1 MIDSLLTTNSKEKG
15 MGTTTMGV
23 KLDDATRER
32 LKAAAAQIDRTP
44 HWLIKQAIFSYLE
57 KLENNEMIPELPA
70 THING
75 ASDFDDTETPVEET
89 AQPFLDFAENILPQS
104 VTRAAITAAWRRPE
118 TDAVPMLLEQAR
130 LPEPIA
136 QKSQQLAYQL
146 AEKLRN
152 QKTASGRA
160 GMVQSLLQEFSLSS
174 QEGVALMCLAEALLR
189 IPDKATRDA
198 LIRDKIS
205 NGNWQSHIG
214 RSASLFVN
222 AATWGL
228 LFTGKLVST
237 HNETSL
243 SRSLNR
249 IIGKSGEP
257 LIRKGVDMA
266 MRLMGEQFVTG
277 ETIAEA
283 LANARKL
290 EETGFRYSYDM
301 LGEAALT
308 AADAHAYLLSYQ
320 QAIHAIGKASNGRGI
335 YEGPGISIKLSA
347 LHPRYSRAQYDR
359 VMEELY
365 PRLKSLTLL
374 ARQYDIGINID
385 AEEADRLEI
394 SLDLLEKLCFEPELA
409 GWNGIG
415 FVIQAYQKRC
425 PFVIDDL
432 IDLASR
438 SRRRLMIRLVKGAYW
453 DSEIKRAQMEGLEGY
468 PVYTRKVYTD
478 VSYIACAKK
487 LLAVPNLI
495 YPQFATHNAHTL
507 AAIYHLAGQNYYPGQ
522 YEFQCLHGMGEPLY
536 EQVVGK
542 VTDGKLNRPCRI
554 YAPVGTHETLL
565 AYLVRRLLENGAN
578 TSFVNRIA
586 DATLPI
592 DELVADPVSAV
603 EKMAHQEGSI
613 GLPHPKI
620 ALPRELYGQGR
631 LNAAGLDLAN
641 EHRLASLSSS
651 LLNSA
656 LQKWQAKPL
665 LEAPVA
671 DGEMIPVVNPAE
683 PKDIVGYV
691 REATQEEVALALD
704 NALNQAPI
712 WFATPPQERA
722 AILERAAVL
731 MEDQMQQLIGL
742 LVREAG
748 KTFSNAIAE
757 VREAVDFLRYY
768 AGQVRHDFDNITHRP
783 LGPVVCISPW
793 NFPLAIF
800 TGQIAAALAAGNT
813 VLAKPAEQTPLIAAQ
828 GIAILLEAGV
838 PAGVLQLLPG
848 RGETVGAQLTA
859 DERVRGVMFTGS
871 TEVASLLQRTVATRL
886 DAQGRPT
893 PLIAETGGMNAMIVD
908 SSALTEQVVVDVLA
922 SAFDSAGQR
931 CSALRILCLQEEVA
945 DHTLK
950 MLRGAMA
957 ECRMG
962 NPGRLTTDIGPVIDV
977 EAKEN
982 IEKHIAAL
990 RAKGRTVYQAVQE
1003 NGVDAREWRTGTFVP
1018 PTLIELESIDELQKE
1033 VFGPVLHVVRYNR
1046 NNLSALVNQINASGY
1061 GLTLGVHTRIDETI
1075 GQVTGSARVGNLY
1088 VNRNMVGAVVGVQPF
1103 GGEGLSG
1110 TGPKAGGPLYL
1121 YRLLASRPEDAVL
1134 RTLTRHDGLT
1144 PADSQIK
1151 TALLK
1156 PLDIL
1161 TQWAGDKPDL
1171 QAQCRTFAELAQAG
1185 TQRVLTGPTG
1195 ERNTLT
1201 LLPRERVLCVAD
1213 NAEDSLVQL
1222 AAALASGCK
1231 VLWPEDGI
1239 HRDLLKQLPDELAS
1253 HIAMARPDDL
1263 MAEAFDAVIY
1273 HGDSDQLRELCA
1285 KVAAREGA
1293 IVSVQGFARG
1303 ERNILLERLWI
1314 ERSLSVN
1321 TAAAG
1326 GNASLMTIG

>member
-1 MIDSLLTTNSKEKG
+1 

-32 LKAAAAQIDRTP
+32 IKLAAQRIDRTP
-44 HWLIKQAIFSYLE
+44 HWLIKQAIFNYLGQ
-57 KLENNEMIPELPA
+57 LESGDSLPEIPLSGQA
-70 THING
+70 TVE
-75 ASDFDDTETPVEET
+75 ADEVLTEE
-89 AQPFLDFAENILPQS
+89 AHQPFLDFAEQILPQS
-104 VTRAAITAAWRRPE
+104 VTRSSVTAAWRRPE

-130 LPEPIA
+130 LPAALAE
-136 QKSQQLAYQL
+136 KTHQLAYQL
-146 AEKLRN
+146 ADKLRH
-152 QKTASGRA
+152 QKGATGRA

-189 IPDKATRDA
+189 IPDKPTRDA

-205 NGNWQSHIG
+205 NGNWQSHLG
-214 RSASLFVN
+214 RSPSLFVN

-228 LFTGKLVST
+228 LFTGRLVST
-237 HNETSL
+237 HNEANL

-290 EETGFRYSYDM
+290 EEKGFRYSYDM

-308 AADAHAYLLSYQ
+308 ASDAKAYLISYQ

-347 LHPRYSRAQYDR
+347 LHPRYSRAQYER

-365 PRLKSLTLL
+365 PILKSLTLL
-374 ARQYDIGINID
+374 ARSYDIGINID
-385 AEEADRLEI
+385 AEEADRLEL
-394 SLDLLEKLCFEPELA
+394 SLDLLEKLCFEPELE

-415 FVIQAYQKRC
+415 FVIQAYMKRC
-425 PFVIDDL
+425 PFVIDEL
-432 IDLASR
+432 IDLAQR

-478 VSYIACAKK
+478 ISYLACARK

-507 AAIYHLAGQNYYPGQ
+507 AAIYQLAGNNYYPGQ

-542 VTDGKLNRPCRI
+542 VADGKLNRPCRI

-586 DATLPI
+586 DTSLPI

-603 EKMAHQEGSI
+603 EKLGASEGAI

-620 ALPRELYGQGR
+620 PLPRDLYGAER
-631 LNAAGLDLAN
+631 VNSAGLDMAN
-641 EHRLASLSSS
+641 EHRLASLSSA
-651 LLNSA
+651 LLSSA
-656 LQKWQAKPL
+656 AQPWLAQPMI
-665 LEAPVA
+665 EGEPG
-671 DGEMIPVVNPAE
+671 DGETRTIINPAA
-683 PKDIVGYV
+683 PNDVVGQV
-691 REATQEEVALALD
+691 REATEQEVSQALD
-704 NALNQAPI
+704 AAVNSGPI

-722 AILERAAVL
+722 AILERAAQI
-731 MEDQMQQLIGL
+731 MEGQLQQLIGI

-748 KTFSNAIAE
+748 KTYNNAIAE
-757 VREAVDFLRYY
+757 VREAVDFLYYY
-768 AGQVRHDFDNITHRP
+768 AGMVREDFDNETHRP

-800 TGQIAAALAAGNT
+800 TGQIAAALAAGNS

-828 GIAILLEAGV
+828 AVQILLDAGV

-848 RGETVGAQLTA
+848 LGETVGAQLTG
-859 DERVRGVMFTGS
+859 DDRVRGVMFTGS
-871 TEVASLLQRTVATRL
+871 TAVATLLQRNLAGRL
-886 DAQGRPT
+886 DPQGRPT

-908 SSALTEQVVVDVLA
+908 SSALTEQVVIDIVA

-931 CSALRILCLQEEVA
+931 CSALRLLCIQEDVA

-962 NPGRLTTDIGPVIDV
+962 NPERLSTDIGPVIDA
-977 EAKEN
+977 EAKTN
-982 IEKHIAAL
+982 IERHIQAM
-990 RAKGRTVYQAVQE
+990 RNKGFTVYQAVQE
-1003 NGVDAREWRTGTFVP
+1003 NPQDSKEWSSGTFIR
-1018 PTLIELESIDELQKE
+1018 PTLIELDKVTDLDKE
-1033 VFGPVLHVVRYNR
+1033 VFGPVLHVVRFTR
-1046 NNLSALVNQINASGY
+1046 NALPQIVDQINASGY

-1075 GQVTGSARVGNLY
+1075 AQVTANARVGNLY

-1121 YRLLASRPEDAVL
+1121 YRLLAHRPDGALRLTFDRQDAVC
-1134 RTLTRHDGLT
+1134 
-1144 PADSQIK
+1144 PADTTLRQ
-1151 TALLK
+1151 ALLAPHQALAGWAKEK
-1156 PLDIL
+1156 PELAALCQHYAD
-1161 TQWAGDKPDL
+1161 
-1171 QAQCRTFAELAQAG
+1171 LAQAG
-1185 TQRVLTGPTG
+1185 VVRLLPGPTG
-1195 ERNTLT
+1195 ERNTFS
-1201 LLPRERVLCVAD
+1201 LLPRDQVLCLAD
-1213 NAEDSLVQL
+1213 NEQDALVQL
-1222 AAALASGCK
+1222 AAVTSVGSKALWQDDELHRRLLAS
-1231 VLWPEDGI
+1231 
-1239 HRDLLKQLPDELAS
+1239 LPDAVKARITLARDPLS
-1253 HIAMARPDDL
+1253 
-1263 MAEAFDAVIY
+1263 AEFDAVIY
-1273 HGDSDQLRELCA
+1273 HGDADQLRTLCEQI
-1285 KVAAREGA
+1285 AAREGA

-1303 ERNILLERLWI
+1303 ETNLLLERLLI

>member
-1 MIDSLLTTNSKEKG
+1 

-32 LKAAAAQIDRTP
+32 IKTAAATIDRTP
-44 HWLIKQAIFSYLE
+44 HWLIKQAIFNYLE
-57 KLENNEMIPELPA
+57 KLETNEALPELGVAQDAAAP
-70 THING
+70 
-75 ASDFDDTETPVEET
+75 DEENSV
-89 AQPFLDFAENILPQS
+89 AIEEPHQPFLEFAEQILPQS
-104 VTRAAITAAWRRPE
+104 VSRAAITAAWRRAE
-118 TDAVPMLLEQAR
+118 TDAVPMVLEQAR
-130 LPEPIA
+130 LPQPIA
-136 QKSQQLAYQL
+136 ENAHKLAYQL

-214 RSASLFVN
+214 RSPSLFVN

-228 LFTGKLVST
+228 LFTGRLVST
-237 HNETSL
+237 HNEANL

-290 EETGFRYSYDM
+290 EEKGFRYSYDM

-308 AADAHAYLLSYQ
+308 AADAQAYMVSYQ
-320 QAIHAIGKASNGRGI
+320 QAINAIGKASNGRGI

-425 PFVIDDL
+425 PFVIDYL
-432 IDLASR
+432 IDLATR

-478 VSYIACAKK
+478 VSYLACAKK

-507 AAIYHLAGQNYYPGQ
+507 AAIYQLAGQNYYPGQ

-536 EQVVGK
+536 DQVVGK
-542 VTDGKLNRPCRI
+542 IADGKLNRPCRI

-586 DATLPI
+586 DNTLPL
-592 DELVADPVSAV
+592 DALVADPVVEV
-603 EKMAHQEGSI
+603 EKLAAQEGQT

-620 ALPRELYGQGR
+620 PLPRALYGDER
-631 LNAAGLDLAN
+631 LNSAGLDLAN

-651 LLNSA
+651 LLA
-656 LQKWQAKPL
+656 TATQKWYARPM
-665 LEAPVA
+665 LEQEEVAGEPV
-671 DGEMIPVVNPAE
+671 PVINPAE
-683 PKDIVGYV
+683 PRDIVGYV
-691 REATQEEVALALD
+691 IEATEAQVNQALD
-704 NALNQAPI
+704 NAVNHASI
-712 WFATPPQERA
+712 WFATPAQQRA

-731 MEDQMQQLIGL
+731 MEDQMQMLIGI

-768 AGQVRHDFDNITHRP
+768 AAQVREDFDNETHRP

-800 TGQIAAALAAGNT
+800 TGQIAAALAAGNS

-828 GIAILLEAGV
+828 GVAILLEAGV

-848 RGETVGAQLTA
+848 RGETVGAQLTGDA
-859 DERVRGVMFTGS
+859 RVRGVMFTGS
-871 TEVASLLQRTVATRL
+871 TEVATLLQRNIATRL
-886 DAQGRPT
+886 DTQGRPI
-893 PLIAETGGMNAMIVD
+893 PLIAETGGLNAMLVD

-931 CSALRILCLQEEVA
+931 CSALRVLCLQDDIA

-962 NPGRLTTDIGPVIDV
+962 NPGRLTTDIGPVIDS

-982 IEKHIAAL
+982 INKHIQDM
-990 RAKGRTVYQAVQE
+990 RAKGRTVFQAVRE
-1003 NGVDAREWRTGTFVP
+1003 NSEDAREWQTGTFIP
-1018 PTLIELESIDELQKE
+1018 PTLIELESFNELKKE
-1033 VFGPVLHVVRYNR
+1033 IFGPVLHVVRYNR
-1046 NNLSALVNQINASGY
+1046 NQLNDLIAQINESGY

-1075 GQVTGSARVGNLY
+1075 AQVTANAHVGNLY

-1121 YRLLASRPEDAVL
+1121 YRLLGSRPANTVL
-1134 RTLTRHDGLT
+1134 KTLARHD
-1144 PADSQIK
+1144 AHS
-1151 TALLK
+1151 
-1156 PLDIL
+1156 PLD
-1161 TQWAGDKPDL
+1161 TQVKTLLIAPLEALAAWAQNRPAL
-1171 QAQCRTFAELAQAG
+1171 QQVCQQFGELAQAG
-1185 TQRVLTGPTG
+1185 TQRVLSGPTG
-1195 ERNTLT
+1195 ERNSWTLM
-1201 LLPRERVLCVAD
+1201 PRKRVLCIAD
-1213 NAEDSLVQL
+1213 NEEDTLVQL
-1222 AAALASGCK
+1222 AAVLACGCQ
-1231 VLWPEDGI
+1231 VLWPEDVL
-1239 HRDLLKQLPDELAS
+1239 HRDLAKQLPAS
-1253 HIAMARPDDL
+1253 VNNVIRFAKTDAL
-1263 MAEAFDAVIY
+1263 MAQNFDAVIF
-1273 HGDSDQLRELCA
+1273 HGDSDQLIALCES
-1285 KVAAREGA
+1285 VAARDGA

-1303 ERNILLERLWI
+1303 ENNIHLERLWL

>member
-1 MIDSLLTTNSKEKG
+1 

-32 LKAAAAQIDRTP
+32 IKSAATKIDRTP
-44 HWLIKQAIFSYLE
+44 HWLIKQAIFNYLE
-57 KLENNEMIPELPA
+57 QLENSDGLPELPA
-70 THING
+70 LLAG
-75 ASDFDDTETPVEET
+75 AANESDEAAAPVEESH
-89 AQPFLDFAENILPQS
+89 QPFLEFAEQIQPQS
-104 VTRAAITAAWRRPE
+104 VSRAAITAAWRRAE

-130 LPEPIA
+130 LPQPVAE
-136 QKSQQLAYQL
+136 KTHQLAWSL

-205 NGNWQSHIG
+205 NGNWHSHIG
-214 RSASLFVN
+214 RSPSLFVN

-228 LFTGKLVST
+228 LFTGRLVST
-237 HNETSL
+237 HNEASL

-290 EETGFRYSYDM
+290 EEKGFRYSYDM

-308 AADAHAYLLSYQ
+308 AADAQAYIVSYQ

-425 PFVIDDL
+425 PFVIDYL
-432 IDLASR
+432 IDLATR

-478 VSYIACAKK
+478 ISYLACAKK

-507 AAIYHLAGQNYYPGQ
+507 AAIYSLAGQNYYPGQ

-542 VTDGKLNRPCRI
+542 ISDGKLNRPCRI

-586 DATLPI
+586 DNTLSL
-592 DELVADPVSAV
+592 DDLVADPVSAV
-603 EKMAHQEGSI
+603 EQLAAQEGRV

-620 ALPRELYGQGR
+620 PLPQDLYGEGR
-631 LNAAGLDLAN
+631 VNSAGLDLAN

-656 LQKWQAKPL
+656 LQKWRALPM
-665 LEAPVA
+665 LEDAVDDGELAPV
-671 DGEMIPVVNPAE
+671 INPAE
-683 PKDIVGYV
+683 PRDIVGYA
-691 REATQEEVALALD
+691 REATEAEVAQALQSAV
-704 NALNQAPI
+704 NNAPI

-731 MEDQMQQLIGL
+731 MEDQTQTLIGI

-748 KTFSNAIAE
+748 KTFANAIAE

-768 AGQVRHDFDNITHRP
+768 AGQVRDDFDNETHRP

-800 TGQIAAALAAGNT
+800 TGQVAAALAAGNS

-828 GIAILLEAGV
+828 GIQILLDAGV
-838 PAGVLQLLPG
+838 PQGVVQLLPG
-848 RGETVGAQLTA
+848 RGETVGAQLTG
-859 DERVRGVMFTGS
+859 DPRVRGVMFTGS
-871 TEVASLLQRTVATRL
+871 TEVATLLQRNIADRL
-886 DAQGRPT
+886 DPQGRPT
-893 PLIAETGGMNAMIVD
+893 PLIAETGGLNAMIVD
-908 SSALTEQVVVDVLA
+908 SSALTEQVVVDVVA

-931 CSALRILCLQEEVA
+931 CSALRVLCLQEEIA
-945 DHTLK
+945 DHTLT
-950 MLRGAMA
+950 MLKGAMA

-962 NPGRLTTDIGPVIDV
+962 NPGRLTTDIGPVIDAD
-977 EAKEN
+977 AKAG
-982 IEKHIAAL
+982 IERHIQTM
-990 RAKGRTVYQAVQE
+990 RAKGRKVFQAARD
-1003 NGVDAREWRTGTFVP
+1003 NSIDAREWQTGTFVT
-1018 PTLIELESIDELQKE
+1018 PTLIELESFDEMKKE

-1046 NNLSALVNQINASGY
+1046 NNLAGLIEQINKAGY

-1075 GQVTGSARVGNLY
+1075 AQVTGSAHVGNLY

-1121 YRLLASRPEDAVL
+1121 YRLLASRPEAAVQTTLERHDARYAQDAQVKAL
-1134 RTLTRHDGLT
+1134 ITRPHQALTEWAVGRPELKALCEHYLALSQSGVQRTL
-1144 PADSQIK
+1144 P
-1151 TALLK
+1151 
-1156 PLDIL
+1156 
-1161 TQWAGDKPDL
+1161 
-1171 QAQCRTFAELAQAG
+1171 
-1185 TQRVLTGPTG
+1185 GPTG
-1195 ERNTLT
+1195 ERNTYT
-1201 LLPRERVLCVAD
+1201 LLPRERVLCLAD
-1213 NAEDSLVQL
+1213 NEQDLLVQL
-1222 AAALASGCK
+1222 AAATSAGSR
-1231 VLWPEDGI
+1231 VLWVDEPLQ
-1239 HRDLLKQLPDELAS
+1239 RTLAKQLPAAVNAIIDFAK
-1253 HIAMARPDDL
+1253 PDVL
-1263 MAEAFDAVIY
+1263 FNQFFDAVIY
-1273 HGDSDQLRELCA
+1273 HGDSDQLRALCE

-1303 ERNILLERLWI
+1303 ETNLLLERLWL

>member
-1 MIDSLLTTNSKEKG
+1 

-32 LKAAAAQIDRTP
+32 IKSAATKIDRTP
-44 HWLIKQAIFSYLE
+44 HWLIKQAIFNYLE
-57 KLENNEMIPELPA
+57 QLENSDGLPELPA
-70 THING
+70 LLAG
-75 ASDFDDTETPVEET
+75 AANESDEAPAPVEESH
-89 AQPFLDFAENILPQS
+89 QPFLEFAEQIQPQS
-104 VTRAAITAAWRRPE
+104 VSRAAITAAWRRAE

-130 LPEPIA
+130 LPQPVAE
-136 QKSQQLAYQL
+136 KTHQLAWSL

-214 RSASLFVN
+214 RSPSLFVN

-228 LFTGKLVST
+228 LFTGRLVST
-237 HNETSL
+237 HNEASL

-290 EETGFRYSYDM
+290 EEKGFRYSYDM

-308 AADAHAYLLSYQ
+308 AADAQAYMVSYQ

-425 PFVIDDL
+425 PFVIDYL
-432 IDLASR
+432 IDLATR

-478 VSYIACAKK
+478 ISYLACAKK

-507 AAIYHLAGQNYYPGQ
+507 AAIYSLAGQNYYPGQ

-542 VTDGKLNRPCRI
+542 ISDGKLNRPCRI

-586 DATLPI
+586 DNTLSL
-592 DELVADPVSAV
+592 DDLVADPVSAV
-603 EKMAHQEGSI
+603 EQLAAQEGRV

-620 ALPRELYGQGR
+620 PLPQDLYGEGR
-631 LNAAGLDLAN
+631 VNSAGLDLAN

-656 LQKWQAKPL
+656 LQKWRALPM
-665 LEAPVA
+665 LENAVDDGELAPV
-671 DGEMIPVVNPAE
+671 INPAE
-683 PKDIVGYV
+683 PRDIVGYA
-691 REATQEEVALALD
+691 REATEAEVAQALESAV
-704 NALNQAPI
+704 NNAPI

-731 MEDQMQQLIGL
+731 MEDQTQTLIGI

-748 KTFSNAIAE
+748 KTFANAIAE

-768 AGQVRHDFDNITHRP
+768 AGQVRDDFDNETHRP

-800 TGQIAAALAAGNT
+800 TGQVAAALAAGNS

-828 GIAILLEAGV
+828 GIQILLEAGV
-838 PAGVLQLLPG
+838 PQGVVQLLPG
-848 RGETVGAQLTA
+848 RGETVGAQLTG
-859 DERVRGVMFTGS
+859 DPRVRGVMFTGS
-871 TEVASLLQRTVATRL
+871 TEVATLLQRNIADRL
-886 DAQGRPT
+886 DPQGRPT
-893 PLIAETGGMNAMIVD
+893 PLIAETGGLNAMIVD
-908 SSALTEQVVVDVLA
+908 SSALTEQVVVDVVA

-931 CSALRILCLQEEVA
+931 CSALRVLCLQEEIA
-945 DHTLK
+945 DHTLT
-950 MLRGAMA
+950 MLKGAMA

-962 NPGRLTTDIGPVIDV
+962 NPGRLTTDIGPVIDAD
-977 EAKEN
+977 AKAG
-982 IEKHIAAL
+982 IERHIQAM
-990 RAKGRTVYQAVQE
+990 RAKGRKVFQAARD
-1003 NGVDAREWRTGTFVP
+1003 NSVDAREWQTGTFVM
-1018 PTLIELESIDELQKE
+1018 PTLIELESFDEMKKE

-1046 NNLSALVNQINASGY
+1046 NNLAELIEQINKAGY

-1075 GQVTGSARVGNLY
+1075 AQVTGSAHVGNLY

-1121 YRLLASRPEDAVL
+1121 YRLLASRPDAAVQTTL
-1134 RTLTRHDGLT
+1134 ERHDARYAQDAQVKTLITRPHQALTEWAAGRPELKALCEHYLALSQSGVQRTL
-1144 PADSQIK
+1144 P
-1151 TALLK
+1151 
-1156 PLDIL
+1156 
-1161 TQWAGDKPDL
+1161 
-1171 QAQCRTFAELAQAG
+1171 
-1185 TQRVLTGPTG
+1185 GPTG
-1195 ERNTLT
+1195 ERNTYT
-1201 LLPRERVLCVAD
+1201 LLPRERVLCLAD
-1213 NAEDSLVQL
+1213 NEQDLLVQL
-1222 AAALASGCK
+1222 AAATSAGSR
-1231 VLWPEDGI
+1231 VLWVDEPLQ
-1239 HRDLLKQLPDELAS
+1239 RTLAKQLPAAVNAIIDFAK
-1253 HIAMARPDDL
+1253 PDVL
-1263 MAEAFDAVIY
+1263 FSQFFDAVIY
-1273 HGDSDQLRELCA
+1273 HGDSDQLRALCE

-1303 ERNILLERLWI
+1303 ETNLLLERLWL

>member
-1 MIDSLLTTNSKEKG
+1 

-32 LKAAAAQIDRTP
+32 IKSAATKIDRTP
-44 HWLIKQAIFSYLE
+44 HWLIKQAIFNYLE
-57 KLENNEMIPELPA
+57 QLENSDGLPELPA
-70 THING
+70 LLAG
-75 ASDFDDTETPVEET
+75 AANESDEVPAPVEET
-89 AQPFLDFAENILPQS
+89 HQPFLEFAEQIQPQS
-104 VTRAAITAAWRRPE
+104 VSRAAITAAWRRAE

-130 LPEPIA
+130 LPQPVAE
-136 QKSQQLAYQL
+136 KTHQLAWSL

-214 RSASLFVN
+214 RSPSLFVN

-228 LFTGKLVST
+228 LFTGRLVST
-237 HNETSL
+237 HNEASL

-290 EETGFRYSYDM
+290 EEKGFRYSYDM

-308 AADAHAYLLSYQ
+308 AADAQAYMVSYQ

-425 PFVIDDL
+425 PFVIDYL
-432 IDLASR
+432 IDLATR

-478 VSYIACAKK
+478 ISYLACAKK

-507 AAIYHLAGQNYYPGQ
+507 AAIYNLAGQNYYPGQ

-542 VTDGKLNRPCRI
+542 ISDGKLNRPCRI

-586 DATLPI
+586 DNTLSL
-592 DELVADPVSAV
+592 DDLVADPVSAV
-603 EKMAHQEGSI
+603 EQLAAQEGRV

-620 ALPRELYGQGR
+620 PLPQDLYGEGR
-631 LNAAGLDLAN
+631 VNSAGLDLAN

-656 LQKWQAKPL
+656 LQKWRALPM
-665 LEAPVA
+665 LENAVD
-671 DGEMIPVVNPAE
+671 DGELTPVINPAE
-683 PKDIVGYV
+683 PRDIVGYA
-691 REATQEEVALALD
+691 REATEAEVAQALESAV
-704 NALNQAPI
+704 NNAPI

-731 MEDQMQQLIGL
+731 MEDQTQTLIGI

-748 KTFSNAIAE
+748 KTFANAIAE

-768 AGQVRHDFDNITHRP
+768 AGQVRDDFDNETHRP

-800 TGQIAAALAAGNT
+800 TGQVAAALAAGNS

-828 GIAILLEAGV
+828 GIQILLEAGV
-838 PAGVLQLLPG
+838 PQGVVQLLPG
-848 RGETVGAQLTA
+848 RGETVGAQLTG
-859 DERVRGVMFTGS
+859 DPRVRGVMFTGS
-871 TEVASLLQRTVATRL
+871 TEVATLLQRNIADRL
-886 DAQGRPT
+886 DPQGRPT
-893 PLIAETGGMNAMIVD
+893 PLIAETGGLNAMIVD
-908 SSALTEQVVVDVLA
+908 SSALTEQVVVDVVA

-931 CSALRILCLQEEVA
+931 CSALRVLCLQEEIA
-945 DHTLK
+945 DHTLT
-950 MLRGAMA
+950 MLKGAMA

-962 NPGRLTTDIGPVIDV
+962 NPGRLTTDIGPVIDAD
-977 EAKEN
+977 AKAG
-982 IEKHIAAL
+982 IERHIQAM
-990 RAKGRTVYQAVQE
+990 RAKGRKVFQAARD
-1003 NGVDAREWRTGTFVP
+1003 NSADAREWQTGTFVM
-1018 PTLIELESIDELQKE
+1018 PTLIELESFDEMKKE

-1046 NNLSALVNQINASGY
+1046 NNLAGLIEQINKAGY

-1075 GQVTGSARVGNLY
+1075 AQVTGSAHVGNLY

-1121 YRLLASRPEDAVL
+1121 YRLLASRPETAVQTTLERHDARYAQDAQVKTL
-1134 RTLTRHDGLT
+1134 ITRPHQALTEWAAGRPELKALCEHYLALSQSGVQRTL
-1144 PADSQIK
+1144 P
-1151 TALLK
+1151 
-1156 PLDIL
+1156 
-1161 TQWAGDKPDL
+1161 
-1171 QAQCRTFAELAQAG
+1171 
-1185 TQRVLTGPTG
+1185 GPTG
-1195 ERNTLT
+1195 ERNTYT
-1201 LLPRERVLCVAD
+1201 LLPRERVLCLAD
-1213 NAEDSLVQL
+1213 NEQDLLVQL
-1222 AAALASGCK
+1222 AAATSAGSR
-1231 VLWPEDGI
+1231 VLWVDEPLQ
-1239 HRDLLKQLPDELAS
+1239 RTLAKQLPAAVNAIIDFAK
-1253 HIAMARPDDL
+1253 PDVL
-1263 MAEAFDAVIY
+1263 FSQRFDAVIY
-1273 HGDSDQLRELCA
+1273 HGDSDQLRALCE
-1285 KVAAREGA
+1285 KVAARDGA

-1303 ERNILLERLWI
+1303 ETNLLLERLWL

>member
-1 MIDSLLTTNSKEKG
+1 MA
-15 MGTTTMGV
+15 TTTMGV

-32 LKAAAAQIDRTP
+32 IKLAAQRIDRTP
-44 HWLIKQAIFSYLE
+44 HWLIKQAIFNYLGQ
-57 KLENNEMIPELPA
+57 LESGDAVPEVSLSA
-70 THING
+70 HVV
-75 ASDFDDTETPVEET
+75 AEADDIQPEET
-89 AQPFLDFAENILPQS
+89 HQPFLDFAEQILPQS
-104 VTRAAITAAWRRPE
+104 VTRSAVTAAWRRPE
-118 TDAVPMLLEQAR
+118 TDAVPMMLEQAR
-130 LPEPIA
+130 LPAALAE
-136 QKSQQLAYQL
+136 KTHQLAYQL
-146 AEKLRN
+146 ADKLRH
-152 QKTASGRA
+152 QKGATGRA

-174 QEGVALMCLAEALLR
+174 HEGVALMCLAEALLR
-189 IPDKATRDA
+189 IPDKPTRDA

-205 NGNWQSHIG
+205 NGNWQSHLG
-214 RSASLFVN
+214 RSPSLFVN

-228 LFTGKLVST
+228 LFTGRLVST
-237 HNETSL
+237 HNEANL
-243 SRSLNR
+243 SSSLNR
-249 IIGKSGEP
+249 IIGKGGEP

-290 EETGFRYSYDM
+290 EEKGFRYSYDM

-308 AADAHAYLLSYQ
+308 AGDAKAYLLSYQ

-347 LHPRYSRAQYDR
+347 LHPRYSRAQYER

-365 PRLKSLTLL
+365 PILKSLTLL
-374 ARQYDIGINID
+374 ARSYDIGINID
-385 AEEADRLEI
+385 AEEADRLEL
-394 SLDLLEKLCFEPELA
+394 SLDMLEKLCFEPELE

-415 FVIQAYQKRC
+415 FVIQAYMKRC
-425 PFVIDDL
+425 PFVIDEL
-432 IDLASR
+432 IDLAQR

-468 PVYTRKVYTD
+468 PVYTRKIYTD
-478 VSYIACAKK
+478 ISYLACARK
-487 LLAVPNLI
+487 LLSVPNLI

-507 AAIYHLAGQNYYPGQ
+507 AAIYQLAGNNYYPGQ

-542 VTDGKLNRPCRI
+542 VADGKLNRPCRI

-586 DATLPI
+586 DTSLPI
-592 DELVADPVSAV
+592 DELVADPVTAV
-603 EKMAHQEGSI
+603 EKLGASEGAI

-620 ALPRELYGQGR
+620 PLPRELYGENR
-631 LNAAGLDLAN
+631 VNSAGLDMAN
-641 EHRLASLSSS
+641 EHRLASLSSA
-651 LLNSA
+651 LLSSA
-656 LQKWQAKPL
+656 AQPCLAEPMI
-665 LEAPVA
+665 
-671 DGEMIPVVNPAE
+671 DGKAGAGELRDILNPAA
-683 PKDIVGYV
+683 PGDHVGQV
-691 REATQEEVALALD
+691 REATEQEVSVALDAAV
-704 NALNQAPI
+704 NSGPI

-722 AILERAAVL
+722 AILERAAQI
-731 MEDQMQQLIGL
+731 MEGQMQQLIGI

-748 KTFSNAIAE
+748 KTYNNAIAE
-757 VREAVDFLRYY
+757 VREAVDFLYYY
-768 AGQVRHDFDNITHRP
+768 AGMVRDDFDNETHRP

-800 TGQIAAALAAGNT
+800 TGQIAAALAAGNS

-828 GIAILLEAGV
+828 AVQILLDAGV
-838 PAGVLQLLPG
+838 PPGVLQLLPG
-848 RGETVGAQLTA
+848 QGETVGAQLTG
-859 DERVRGVMFTGS
+859 DNRVRGVMFTGS
-871 TEVASLLQRTVATRL
+871 TAVATLLQRNLAGRL
-886 DAQGRPT
+886 DQHGRPV

-908 SSALTEQVVVDVLA
+908 SSALTEQVVIDIVA

-931 CSALRILCLQEEVA
+931 CSALRLLCIQEDVA

-962 NPGRLTTDIGPVIDV
+962 NPERFSTDIGPVIDA
-977 EAKEN
+977 EAKAN
-982 IEKHIAAL
+982 IDRHIQAM
-990 RAKGRTVYQAVQE
+990 RNKGFTVYQAVQD
-1003 NGVDAREWRTGTFVP
+1003 NPQDSKEWNSGTFVK
-1018 PTLIELESIDELQKE
+1018 PTLIELNQVSDLDKE
-1033 VFGPVLHVVRYNR
+1033 IFGPVLHVVRFTR
-1046 NNLSALVNQINASGY
+1046 TNLPQLVEQINASGY

-1075 GQVTGSARVGNLY
+1075 AQVTANARVGNLY

-1121 YRLLASRPEDAVL
+1121 YRLLAHRPDSALRLTFDRQDAE
-1134 RTLTRHDGLT
+1134 R
-1144 PADSQIK
+1144 PADSTLRQ
-1151 TALLK
+1151 ALLA
-1156 PLDIL
+1156 PHQALSN
-1161 TQWAGDKPDL
+1161 WAKDKPAL
-1171 QAQCRTFAELAQAG
+1171 AELCQHYGELAQAG
-1185 TQRVLTGPTG
+1185 VVRLLPGPTG
-1195 ERNTLT
+1195 ERNTFS
-1201 LLPRERVLCVAD
+1201 LLPRDQVLCLAD
-1213 NAEDSLVQL
+1213 NEQDALIQL
-1222 AAALASGCK
+1222 AAVTSVGSKALWQDDE
-1231 VLWPEDGI
+1231 L
-1239 HRDLLKQLPDELAS
+1239 HRALRTSLPDAVKARITLA
-1253 HIAMARPDDL
+1253 RDPL
-1263 MAEAFDAVIY
+1263 TAEFDAVIY
-1273 HGDSDQLRELCA
+1273 HGDADQLRTLCEQI
-1285 KVAAREGA
+1285 AARDGA

-1303 ERNILLERLWI
+1303 ETNLLLERLLI

>member
-1 MIDSLLTTNSKEKG
+1 

-32 LKAAAAQIDRTP
+32 IKSAATKIDRTP
-44 HWLIKQAIFSYLE
+44 HWLIKQAIFNYLE
-57 KLENNEMIPELPA
+57 QLENSDGLPELPA
-70 THING
+70 LLAG
-75 ASDFDDTETPVEET
+75 AANESDEAPAPVEESH
-89 AQPFLDFAENILPQS
+89 QPFLEFAEQIQPQS
-104 VTRAAITAAWRRPE
+104 VSRAAITAAWRRAE

-130 LPEPIA
+130 LPQPVAE
-136 QKSQQLAYQL
+136 KTHQLAWSL

-214 RSASLFVN
+214 RSPSLFVN

-228 LFTGKLVST
+228 LFTGRLVST
-237 HNETSL
+237 HNEASL

-290 EETGFRYSYDM
+290 EEKGFRYSYDM

-308 AADAHAYLLSYQ
+308 AADAQAYMVSYQ

-425 PFVIDDL
+425 PFVIDYL
-432 IDLASR
+432 IDLATR

-478 VSYIACAKK
+478 ISYLACAKK

-507 AAIYHLAGQNYYPGQ
+507 AAIYNLAGQNYYPGQ

-542 VTDGKLNRPCRI
+542 ISDGKLNRPCRI

-586 DATLPI
+586 DNTLSL
-592 DELVADPVSAV
+592 DDLVADPVSAV
-603 EKMAHQEGSI
+603 EQLAAQEGRV

-620 ALPRELYGQGR
+620 PLPQDLYGEGR
-631 LNAAGLDLAN
+631 VNSAGLDLAN

-656 LQKWQAKPL
+656 LQKWRAQPM
-665 LEAPVA
+665 LENAVDDGELAPV
-671 DGEMIPVVNPAE
+671 INPAE
-683 PKDIVGYV
+683 PRDIVGYA
-691 REATQEEVALALD
+691 REATEAEVAQALESAV
-704 NALNQAPI
+704 NNAPI

-731 MEDQMQQLIGL
+731 MEDQTQTLIGI

-748 KTFSNAIAE
+748 KTFANAIAE

-768 AGQVRHDFDNITHRP
+768 AGQVRDDFDNETHRP

-800 TGQIAAALAAGNT
+800 TGQVAAALAAGNS

-828 GIAILLEAGV
+828 GIQILLEAGV
-838 PAGVLQLLPG
+838 PQGVVQLLPG
-848 RGETVGAQLTA
+848 RGETVGAQLTG
-859 DERVRGVMFTGS
+859 DPRVRGVMFTGS
-871 TEVASLLQRTVATRL
+871 TEVATLLQRNIADRL
-886 DAQGRPT
+886 DPQGRPT
-893 PLIAETGGMNAMIVD
+893 PLIAETGGLNAMIVD
-908 SSALTEQVVVDVLA
+908 SSALTEQVVVDVVA

-931 CSALRILCLQEEVA
+931 CSALRVLCLQEEIA
-945 DHTLK
+945 DHTLT
-950 MLRGAMA
+950 MLKGAMA

-962 NPGRLTTDIGPVIDV
+962 NPGRLTTDIGPVIDAD
-977 EAKEN
+977 AKAG
-982 IEKHIAAL
+982 IERHIQAM
-990 RAKGRTVYQAVQE
+990 RAKGRKVFQAARD
-1003 NGVDAREWRTGTFVP
+1003 NSLDAREWQTGTFVM
-1018 PTLIELESIDELQKE
+1018 PTLIELESFDEMKKE

-1046 NNLSALVNQINASGY
+1046 NNLAGLIEQINKAGY

-1075 GQVTGSARVGNLY
+1075 AQVTGSAHVGNLY

-1121 YRLLASRPEDAVL
+1121 YRLLASRPETAVQT
-1134 RTLTRHDGLT
+1134 TLERHDARYAQDAQVKALITRPHQALT
-1144 PADSQIK
+1144 EWAAGRPELRALSEHYLALSQSGVQR
-1151 TALLK
+1151 
-1156 PLDIL
+1156 PL
-1161 TQWAGDKPDL
+1161 P
-1171 QAQCRTFAELAQAG
+1171 
-1185 TQRVLTGPTG
+1185 GPTG
-1195 ERNTLT
+1195 ERNTYT
-1201 LLPRERVLCVAD
+1201 LLPRERVLCLAD
-1213 NAEDSLVQL
+1213 NEQDLLVQL
-1222 AAALASGCK
+1222 AAATSAGSR
-1231 VLWPEDGI
+1231 VLWVDEPLQ
-1239 HRDLLKQLPDELAS
+1239 RTLAKQLPAAVNAIIDFAK
-1253 HIAMARPDDL
+1253 PDVL
-1263 MAEAFDAVIY
+1263 FSQRFDAVIY
-1273 HGDSDQLRELCA
+1273 HGDSDQLRALCE
-1285 KVAAREGA
+1285 KVAARDGA

-1303 ERNILLERLWI
+1303 ETNLLLERLWL

>member
-1 MIDSLLTTNSKEKG
+1 

-32 LKAAAAQIDRTP
+32 IKSAATKIDRTP
-44 HWLIKQAIFSYLE
+44 HWLIKQAIFNYLE
-57 KLENNEMIPELPA
+57 QLENSDGLPELPA
-70 THING
+70 LLAG
-75 ASDFDDTETPVEET
+75 AANESDEVPAPVEDT
-89 AQPFLDFAENILPQS
+89 HQPFLEFAEQIQPQS
-104 VTRAAITAAWRRPE
+104 VSRAAITAAWRRAE

-130 LPEPIA
+130 LPQPVAE
-136 QKSQQLAYQL
+136 KTHQLAWSL

-214 RSASLFVN
+214 RSPSLFVN

-228 LFTGKLVST
+228 LFTGRLVST
-237 HNETSL
+237 HNEASL

-290 EETGFRYSYDM
+290 EEKGFRYSYDM

-308 AADAHAYLLSYQ
+308 AADAQAYMVSYQ

-425 PFVIDDL
+425 PFVIDYL
-432 IDLASR
+432 IDLATR

-478 VSYIACAKK
+478 ISYLACAKK

-507 AAIYHLAGQNYYPGQ
+507 AAIYNLAGQNYYPGQ

-542 VTDGKLNRPCRI
+542 ISDGKLNRPCRI

-586 DATLPI
+586 DNTLSL
-592 DELVADPVSAV
+592 DDLVADPVSAV
-603 EKMAHQEGSI
+603 EQLAAQEGRV

-620 ALPRELYGQGR
+620 PLPQDLYGEGR
-631 LNAAGLDLAN
+631 VNSAGLDLAN

-656 LQKWQAKPL
+656 LQKWRALPM
-665 LEAPVA
+665 LENAVD
-671 DGEMIPVVNPAE
+671 DGELTPVINPAE
-683 PKDIVGYV
+683 PRDIVGYA
-691 REATQEEVALALD
+691 REATEAEVAQALESAV
-704 NALNQAPI
+704 NNAPI

-731 MEDQMQQLIGL
+731 MEDQTQTLIGI

-748 KTFSNAIAE
+748 KTFANAIAE
-757 VREAVDFLRYY
+757 VREAVDFLCYY
-768 AGQVRHDFDNITHRP
+768 AGQVRDDFDNETHRP

-800 TGQIAAALAAGNT
+800 TGQVAAALAAGNS

-828 GIAILLEAGV
+828 GIQILLEAGV
-838 PAGVLQLLPG
+838 PQGVVQLLPG
-848 RGETVGAQLTA
+848 RGETVGAQLTG
-859 DERVRGVMFTGS
+859 DPRVRGVMFTGS
-871 TEVASLLQRTVATRL
+871 TEVATLLQRNIADRL
-886 DAQGRPT
+886 DPQGRPT
-893 PLIAETGGMNAMIVD
+893 PLIAETGGLNAMIVD
-908 SSALTEQVVVDVLA
+908 SSALTEQVVVDVVA

-931 CSALRILCLQEEVA
+931 CSALRVLCLQEEIA
-945 DHTLK
+945 DHTLT
-950 MLRGAMA
+950 MLKGAMA

-962 NPGRLTTDIGPVIDV
+962 NPGRLTTDIGPVIDAD
-977 EAKEN
+977 AKAG
-982 IEKHIAAL
+982 IERHIQAM
-990 RAKGRTVYQAVQE
+990 RAKGRKVFQAARD
-1003 NGVDAREWRTGTFVP
+1003 NSLDAREWQTGTFVM
-1018 PTLIELESIDELQKE
+1018 PTLIELESFDEMKKE

-1046 NNLSALVNQINASGY
+1046 NNLAGLIEQINKAGY

-1075 GQVTGSARVGNLY
+1075 AQVTGSAHVGNLY

-1121 YRLLASRPEDAVL
+1121 YRLLASRPDAAVQTTL
-1134 RTLTRHDGLT
+1134 ERHDARYAQDAQVKTLITRPHQALTEWAAGRPELKALCEHYLALSQSGVQRTL
-1144 PADSQIK
+1144 P
-1151 TALLK
+1151 
-1156 PLDIL
+1156 
-1161 TQWAGDKPDL
+1161 
-1171 QAQCRTFAELAQAG
+1171 
-1185 TQRVLTGPTG
+1185 GPTG
-1195 ERNTLT
+1195 ERNTYT
-1201 LLPRERVLCVAD
+1201 LLPRERVLCLAD
-1213 NAEDSLVQL
+1213 NEQDLLVQL
-1222 AAALASGCK
+1222 AAATSAGSR
-1231 VLWPEDGI
+1231 VLWVDEPLQ
-1239 HRDLLKQLPDELAS
+1239 RTLVKQLPAAVNAIIDFAK
-1253 HIAMARPDDL
+1253 PDVL
-1263 MAEAFDAVIY
+1263 FSQFFDAVIY
-1273 HGDSDQLRELCA
+1273 HGDSDQLRALCE
-1285 KVAAREGA
+1285 KVAARDGA

-1303 ERNILLERLWI
+1303 ETNLLLERLWL

>member
-1 MIDSLLTTNSKEKG
+1 

-32 LKAAAAQIDRTP
+32 IKAAAATIDRTP
-44 HWLIKQAIFSYLE
+44 HWLIKQAIFNYLE
-57 KLENNEMIPELPA
+57 KLESSEGLPELAAAPGP
-70 THING
+70 TSQDEENG
-75 ASDFDDTETPVEET
+75 VPVDESY
-89 AQPFLDFAENILPQS
+89 QPFLDFAEQILPQS
-104 VTRAAITAAWRRPE
+104 VSRAAITSAWRWAE

-130 LPEPIA
+130 LPQPVAENA
-136 QKSQQLAYQL
+136 HKLAYQL

-214 RSASLFVN
+214 RSPSLFVN

-228 LFTGKLVST
+228 LFTGRLVST
-237 HNETSL
+237 HNEANL
-243 SRSLNR
+243 SHALNR

-290 EETGFRYSYDM
+290 EEKGFRYSYDM

-308 AADAHAYLLSYQ
+308 AADAQAYMVSYQ
-320 QAIHAIGKASNGRGI
+320 QAINAIGKASNGRGI

-425 PFVIDDL
+425 PFVIDYL
-432 IDLASR
+432 IDLATR

-478 VSYIACAKK
+478 VSYLACAKK

-507 AAIYHLAGQNYYPGQ
+507 AAIYQLAGQNYYPGQ

-542 VTDGKLNRPCRI
+542 IADGKLNRPCRI

-586 DATLPI
+586 DTTLPL
-592 DELVADPVSAV
+592 DALVADPVAEV
-603 EKMAHQEGSI
+603 EKLAAQEGQV

-620 ALPRELYGQGR
+620 PLPRALYGEGR
-631 LNAAGLDLAN
+631 INAAGLDLAN

-656 LQKWQAKPL
+656 MQKWYARPM
-665 LEAPVA
+665 LEQQVME
-671 DGEMIPVVNPAE
+671 GEPIAVINPAE
-683 PKDIVGYV
+683 PKDVVGYV
-691 REATQEEVALALD
+691 VEARDEDVEQ
-704 NALNQAPI
+704 ALNNAVNHAPI

-722 AILERAAVL
+722 AILQRAAVL
-731 MEDQMQQLIGL
+731 MEDQMPQLMGI

-768 AGQVRHDFDNITHRP
+768 AGQVSADFDNETHRP

-800 TGQIAAALAAGNT
+800 TGQIAAALAAGNS

-828 GIAILLEAGV
+828 GVAILLEAGV

-848 RGETVGAQLTA
+848 RGETVGARLTSDA
-859 DERVRGVMFTGS
+859 RVRGVMFTGS
-871 TEVASLLQRTVATRL
+871 TEVASLLQRTIATRL

-931 CSALRILCLQEEVA
+931 CSALRVLCLQEEIA
-945 DHTLK
+945 DHTLT

-962 NPGRLTTDIGPVIDV
+962 NPGRLTTDIGPVINA
-977 EAKEN
+977 EAKAN
-982 IEKHIAAL
+982 IDKHIQAMQ
-990 RAKGRTVYQAVQE
+990 AKGRNVFQAMRE
-1003 NGVDAREWRTGTFVP
+1003 NSEDAREWRTGTFVA
-1018 PTLIELESIDELQKE
+1018 PTLIELESFDELQKE
-1033 VFGPVLHVVRYNR
+1033 VFGPVLHVVRYSR
-1046 NNLSALVNQINASGY
+1046 NQLPQLIEQINASGY

-1075 GQVTGSARVGNLY
+1075 AQVTGSAHVGNLY

-1121 YRLLASRPEDAVL
+1121 YRLLGSRPENAVL
-1134 RTLTRHDGLT
+1134 KTLARHD
-1144 PADSQIK
+1144 A
-1151 TALLK
+1151 TA
-1156 PLDIL
+1156 PLD
-1161 TQWAGDKPDL
+1161 TQLKNAMAQPLEALSTWAADRPAL
-1171 QAQCRTFAELAQAG
+1171 QALCRQFGELAQSG
-1185 TQRVLTGPTG
+1185 TQRLLPGPTG
-1195 ERNTLT
+1195 ERNSWTLV
-1201 LLPRERVLCVAD
+1201 PRERVLCVAD
-1213 NAEDSLVQL
+1213 NEQDALVQL
-1222 AAALASGCK
+1222 AAVIACGSQL
-1231 VLWPEDGI
+1231 LWPDDTL
-1239 HRDLLKQLPDELAS
+1239 HRDLAKQLPPIVS
-1253 HIAMARPDDL
+1253 ARIQFAKADTL
-1263 MAEAFDAVIY
+1263 MAQAFDAVIF
-1273 HGDSDQLRELCA
+1273 HGDSDQLVTLCEN
-1285 KVAAREGA
+1285 VAARDGA

-1303 ERNILLERLWI
+1303 ESHILLERLWL

>member
-1 MIDSLLTTNSKEKG
+1 MA
-15 MGTTTMGV
+15 TTTMGV

-32 LKAAAAQIDRTP
+32 IKLAAQRIDRTP
-44 HWLIKQAIFSYLE
+44 HWLIKQAIFNYLGQ
-57 KLENNEMIPELPA
+57 LETGDTVPEIPLSAQAAAE
-70 THING
+70 
-75 ASDFDDTETPVEET
+75 SDDTQPEET
-89 AQPFLDFAENILPQS
+89 HQPFLDFAEQILPQS
-104 VTRAAITAAWRRPE
+104 VTRSAVTAAWRRPE
-118 TDAVPMLLEQAR
+118 TDAVPMMLEQAR
-130 LPEPIA
+130 LPAALAE
-136 QKSQQLAYQL
+136 KTHQLAYQL
-146 AEKLRN
+146 ADKLRH
-152 QKTASGRA
+152 QKGATGRA

-174 QEGVALMCLAEALLR
+174 HEGVALMCLAEALLR
-189 IPDKATRDA
+189 IPDKPTRDA

-205 NGNWQSHIG
+205 NGNWQSHLG
-214 RSASLFVN
+214 RSPSLFVN

-228 LFTGKLVST
+228 LFTGRLVST
-237 HNETSL
+237 HNESNL
-243 SRSLNR
+243 SSSLNR
-249 IIGKSGEP
+249 IIGKGGEP

-290 EETGFRYSYDM
+290 EEKGFRYSYDM

-308 AADAHAYLLSYQ
+308 AGDAKAYLLSYQ

-347 LHPRYSRAQYDR
+347 LHPRYSRAQYER

-365 PRLKSLTLL
+365 PILKSLTLL
-374 ARQYDIGINID
+374 ARSYDIGINID
-385 AEEADRLEI
+385 AEEADRLEL
-394 SLDLLEKLCFEPELA
+394 SLDLLEKLCFEPELE

-415 FVIQAYQKRC
+415 FVIQAYMKRC
-425 PFVIDDL
+425 PFVIDEL
-432 IDLASR
+432 IDLAQR

-478 VSYIACAKK
+478 ISYLACARK
-487 LLAVPNLI
+487 LLAVPSLI

-507 AAIYHLAGQNYYPGQ
+507 AAIYQLAGNNYYPGQ

-542 VTDGKLNRPCRI
+542 VADGKLNRPCRI

-586 DATLPI
+586 DTSLPI

-603 EKMAHQEGSI
+603 EKLGVSEGAI

-620 ALPRELYGQGR
+620 PLPRDLYGDNR
-631 LNAAGLDLAN
+631 VNSAGLDMAN
-641 EHRLASLSSS
+641 EHRLASLSSA
-651 LLNSA
+651 LLSSA
-656 LQKWQAKPL
+656 AQPCLAEPMI
-665 LEAPVA
+665 
-671 DGEMIPVVNPAE
+671 DGEAGAGELRDILNPAA
-683 PKDIVGYV
+683 PGDRVGQV
-691 REATQEEVALALD
+691 REATEQEVSVALDAAV
-704 NALNQAPI
+704 NSGPI

-722 AILERAAVL
+722 AILERAAQI
-731 MEDQMQQLIGL
+731 MEGQMQQLLGI

-748 KTFSNAIAE
+748 KTYNNAIAE
-757 VREAVDFLRYY
+757 VREAVDFLYYY
-768 AGQVRHDFDNITHRP
+768 AGMVRDDFDNETHRP

-800 TGQIAAALAAGNT
+800 TGQIAAALAAGNS

-828 GIAILLEAGV
+828 AVQILLDAGV
-838 PAGVLQLLPG
+838 PPGVLQLLPG
-848 RGETVGAQLTA
+848 QGETVGAQLTG
-859 DERVRGVMFTGS
+859 DVRVRGVMFTGS
-871 TEVASLLQRTVATRL
+871 TAVATLLQRNLAGRL
-886 DAQGRPT
+886 DQHGRPV

-908 SSALTEQVVVDVLA
+908 SSALTEQVVIDIVA

-931 CSALRILCLQEEVA
+931 CSALRLLCIQEDVA

-962 NPGRLTTDIGPVIDV
+962 NPERFSTDIGPVIDA
-977 EAKEN
+977 EAKAN
-982 IEKHIAAL
+982 IDRHIQAM
-990 RAKGRTVYQAVQE
+990 RNKGFTVYQAVQD
-1003 NGVDAREWRTGTFVP
+1003 NPQDSKEWNSGTFVK
-1018 PTLIELESIDELQKE
+1018 PTLIELGQVSDLDKE
-1033 VFGPVLHVVRYNR
+1033 IFGPVLHVVRFTR
-1046 NNLSALVNQINASGY
+1046 NNLPLLVEQINASGY

-1075 GQVTGSARVGNLY
+1075 AQVTANARVGNLY

-1121 YRLLASRPEDAVL
+1121 YRLLAHRPDSALRLTFDRQDAE
-1134 RTLTRHDGLT
+1134 R
-1144 PADSQIK
+1144 PADSTLRQSLLAPHL
-1151 TALLK
+1151 ALSN
-1156 PLDIL
+1156 
-1161 TQWAGDKPDL
+1161 WAKDKPEL
-1171 QAQCRTFAELAQAG
+1171 AELCQHYGDLAQAG
-1185 TQRVLTGPTG
+1185 VVRLLPGPTG
-1195 ERNTLT
+1195 ERNTFS
-1201 LLPRERVLCVAD
+1201 LLPRDQVLCLAD
-1213 NAEDSLVQL
+1213 NEQDALIQL
-1222 AAALASGCK
+1222 AAVTSVGSKALWQDDELHRALLAS
-1231 VLWPEDGI
+1231 
-1239 HRDLLKQLPDELAS
+1239 LPDAVKARITLARDPL
-1253 HIAMARPDDL
+1253 A
-1263 MAEAFDAVIY
+1263 AEFDAVIY
-1273 HGDSDQLRELCA
+1273 HGDADQLRTLCEQI
-1285 KVAAREGA
+1285 AAREGA

-1303 ERNILLERLWI
+1303 ETNLLLERLLI

>member
-1 MIDSLLTTNSKEKG
+1 

-23 KLDDATRER
+23 KLDEATRER
-32 LKAAAAQIDRTP
+32 IKSAAQRIDRTP
-44 HWLIKQAIFSYLE
+44 HWLIKQAIFNYLE
-57 KLENNEMIPELPA
+57 RLENGSDIPEIPA
-70 THING
+70 LAAAG
-75 ASDFDDTETPVEET
+75 QAEADDIMPQGQEESH
-89 AQPFLDFAENILPQS
+89 QPFLEFAEQILPQS
-104 VTRAAITAAWRRPE
+104 VNRAAITAAYRRPE
-118 TDAVPMLLEQAR
+118 TEAVPMLLEQAR
-130 LPEPIA
+130 LPA
-136 QKSQQLAYQL
+136 DLAKATHKMAYDI

-152 QKTASGRA
+152 QKSANGRA
-160 GMVQSLLQEFSLSS
+160 GMVQGLLQEFSLSS

-189 IPDKATRDA
+189 IPDKPTRDA

-205 NGNWQSHIG
+205 NGNWHSHLG
-214 RSASLFVN
+214 RSPSLFVN

-237 HNETSL
+237 HNEANL

-290 EETGFRYSYDM
+290 EDKGFRYSYDM

-308 AADAHAYLLSYQ
+308 EADAQAYLVSYQ

-347 LHPRYSRAQYDR
+347 LHPRYSRAQYER

-365 PRLKSLTLL
+365 PRLLSLTLQ

-394 SLDLLEKLCFEPELA
+394 SLDLLEKLCFEPQLA

-425 PFVIDDL
+425 PFAIDAVIDM
-432 IDLASR
+432 AQR

-453 DSEIKRAQMEGLEGY
+453 DSEIKRAQMDGLEGY

-478 VSYIACAKK
+478 VSYLACARK

-507 AAIYHLAGQNYYPGQ
+507 SAIYHLAGNNYYPGQ

-542 VTDGKLNRPCRI
+542 VADGKLNRPCRI

-586 DATLPI
+586 DATLPL
-592 DELVADPVSAV
+592 DELVADPVTAV
-603 EKMAHQEGSI
+603 EALAASEGQL
-613 GLPHPKI
+613 GLPHPRI
-620 ALPRELYGQGR
+620 PLPRELYGTKR
-631 LNAAGLDLAN
+631 INSSGLDLSN
-641 EHRLASLSSS
+641 EQRLASLSSA
-651 LLNSA
+651 LLTSA
-656 LQKWQAKPL
+656 TQPWRAEPIIDADLDQGVEQ
-665 LEAPVA
+665 PV
-671 DGEMIPVVNPAE
+671 INPAE
-683 PKDIVGYV
+683 PGDVVGYV
-691 REATQEEVALALD
+691 REATEGEVSRALD
-704 NALNQAPI
+704 AAAAAGPI
-712 WFATPPQERA
+712 WFATPPSERA
-722 AILERAAVL
+722 AILERAAEL
-731 MEDQMQQLIGL
+731 MEGQLQSLLGI

-748 KTFSNAIAE
+748 KTFNNAIAE
-757 VREAVDFLRYY
+757 VREAVDFLHYY
-768 AGQVRHDFDNITHRP
+768 AGQVRDDFANDSHRP

-800 TGQIAAALAAGNT
+800 TGQIAAALAAGNS

-828 GIAILLEAGV
+828 AVRILLEAGI
-838 PAGVLQLLPG
+838 PQGVLQLLPG
-848 RGETVGAQLTA
+848 QGESVGSVLVNDA
-859 DERVRGVMFTGS
+859 RVRGVMFTGS
-871 TEVASLLQRTVATRL
+871 TDVAGILQRSIAGRL
-886 DAQGRPT
+886 DPQGRPT
-893 PLIAETGGMNAMIVD
+893 PLIAETGGLNAMIVD
-908 SSALTEQVVVDVLA
+908 SSALTEQVVTDVVA

-931 CSALRILCLQEEVA
+931 CSALRILCIQEDVA
-945 DHTLK
+945 EHTLQ

-962 NPGRLTTDIGPVIDV
+962 NPERLSTDIGPVIDA
-977 EAKEN
+977 EAKTG
-982 IEKHIAAL
+982 IERHIQAM
-990 RAKGRTVYQAVQE
+990 RAKGRKVYQAAKGNVQDE
-1003 NGVDAREWRTGTFVP
+1003 KEWSRGTFIK
-1018 PTLIELESIDELQKE
+1018 PTLIELDSFDELQKE
-1033 VFGPVLHVVRYNR
+1033 IFGPVLHVVRFQR
-1046 NNLSALVNQINASGY
+1046 TNLESLVDQINAAGY

-1075 GQVTGSARVGNLY
+1075 ARVTERAKVGNLY

-1121 YRLLASRPEDAVL
+1121 YRLLANRPDDAVQ
-1134 RTLTRHDGLT
+1134 RTLHRQDEERPLE
-1144 PADSQIK
+1144 A
-1151 TALLK
+1151 TARPQLLK
-1156 PLDIL
+1156 AHQALE
-1161 TQWAGDKPDL
+1161 QWAIAENQRDL
-1171 QAQCRTFAELAQAG
+1171 VTLAQRYAELGQGG
-1185 TQRVLTGPTG
+1185 TLRPLPGPTG
-1195 ERNTLT
+1195 ERNTYA
-1201 LLPRERVLCVAD
+1201 LLPRERVLCLAD
-1213 NAEDSLVQL
+1213 NETDALTQL
-1222 AAALASGCK
+1222 AAVLAVGSS
-1231 VLWPEDGI
+1231 VLWPEAELQ
-1239 HRDLLKQLPDELAS
+1239 RTLYRRLPAAVQAS
-1253 HIAMARPDDL
+1253 ISFSKDWQQDKV
-1263 MAEAFDAVIY
+1263 EFDAAIY
-1273 HGDSDQLRELCA
+1273 HGDADQLRTLCEQIA
-1285 KVAAREGA
+1285 QRSGA
-1293 IVSVQGFARG
+1293 IVSVQGFAHG
-1303 ERNILLERLWI
+1303 ETNILLERLLI